1 MLGLVVAASAW
12 SAAPTLCTR
21 REPEPCIER
30 QQLSAIAIEVIA
42 HGQEGDGFWSQG
54 IRPAMLQAASDLQV
68 PLIFNLFPCD
78 LTSDQ
83 IFDEMSQQIRSLA
96 ALSPSNGR
104 PRALIVTM
112 PAAVEDATAVAVA
125 SGIPVIGF
133 NAGAGSAERLG
144 LRAFFGQDE
153 FRGKQIIQSFLLR
166 DSQLLIDSVPFSRC
180 LPHRPLT

>member
-1 MLGLVVAASAW
+1 MLGWVVTSSAW
-12 SAAPTLCTR
+12 SAAPTLCST

-30 QQLSAIAIEVIA
+30 QQLSANAIQVIT
-42 HGQEGDGFWSQG
+42 HGQEGDGFWAQG

-68 PLIFNLFPCD
+68 PLIFDLFSCD

-83 IFDEMSQQIRSLA
+83 IFEEMSRQIRTA
-96 ALSPSNGR
+96 AGLSPGNGR
-104 PRALIVTM
+104 PRALIVTI

-153 FRGKQIIQSFLLR
+153 FRGEQT
-166 DSQLLIDSVPFSRC
+166 V
-180 LPHRPLT
+180 